1 MSDQINSKELSP
13 NAFDVTIY
21 SNTETNHQVTIS
33 DNFITEYQ
41 IKNLT
46 KKEIIEQ
53 SFIFLLERESN
64 TSILRKF
71 DIEVIAKVKWLTP
84 ILNRGFTPNS
94 RL

>member
-1 MSDQINSKELSP
+1 MSDQIKIKELSP

-33 DNFITEYQ
+33 DNFVTEYQ

-64 TSILRKF
+64 TSILKNF
-71 DIEVIAKVKWLTP
+71 DIEVIANYFPEYKKL
-84 ILNRGFTPNS
+84 FK
-94 RL
+94 

>member
-1 MSDQINSKELSP
+1 MSDKINIKELSP

-71 DIEVIAKVKWLTP
+71 DIEVIGNYFPEYKKL
-84 ILNRGFTPNS
+84 FK
-94 RL
+94 

>member
-1 MSDQINSKELSP
+1 MSDKINIKELSP

-21 SNTETNHQVTIS
+21 SNTVTTHQVTIS
-33 DNFITEYQ
+33 DTFINKYQ
-41 IKNLT
+41 IKKLT

-71 DIEVIAKVKWLTP
+71 DIEVIGNYFPEYKKL
-84 ILNRGFTPNS
+84 FK
-94 RL
+94 

>member
-1 MSDQINSKELSP
+1 MSDQINIKELSL

-33 DNFITEYQ
+33 DNFVTEYQ

-71 DIEVIAKVKWLTP
+71 DIEVIGNYFPEYKKL
-84 ILNRGFTPNS
+84 FK
-94 RL
+94 

>member
-1 MSDQINSKELSP
+1 M
-13 NAFDVTIY
+13 
-21 SNTETNHQVTIS
+21 TIS

-71 DIEVIAKVKWLTP
+71 DIEVIANYFPEYKKL
-84 ILNRGFTPNS
+84 FK
-94 RL
+94 

>member
-1 MSDQINSKELSP
+1 MSDQINIKELSP
-13 NAFDVTIY
+13 NAFEVTIY

-53 SFIFLLERESN
+53 SFIFLLQRESN

-71 DIEVIAKVKWLTP
+71 DIEVIANYFPEYKKL
-84 ILNRGFTPNS
+84 FK
-94 RL
+94 

>member
-1 MSDQINSKELSP
+1 MSDQINIKELSP
-13 NAFDVTIY
+13 NAFNVTIY

-33 DNFITEYQ
+33 DNFINQHQ

-53 SFIFLLERESN
+53 SFIFLLQRESN

-71 DIEVIAKVKWLTP
+71 DIEVIANYFPEYKKL
-84 ILNRGFTPNS
+84 FK
-94 RL
+94 

>member
-1 MSDQINSKELSP
+1 MSDQINIKELSP

-71 DIEVIAKVKWLTP
+71 DIEVIANYFPEYKKL
-84 ILNRGFTPNS
+84 FK
-94 RL
+94 

>member
-1 MSDQINSKELSP
+1 MSDQIKIKELSP
-13 NAFDVTIY
+13 NAFDVIIY

-33 DNFITEYQ
+33 DNFVTEYQ

-64 TSILRKF
+64 NSILRKF
-71 DIEVIAKVKWLTP
+71 DIEVIANYFPEYKKL
-84 ILNRGFTPNS
+84 FK
-94 RL
+94 

>member
-1 MSDQINSKELSP
+1 MSDQINIKELSP

-46 KKEIIEQ
+46 KKEIIE
-53 SFIFLLERESN
+53 
-64 TSILRKF
+64 
-71 DIEVIAKVKWLTP
+71 
-84 ILNRGFTPNS
+84 
-94 RL
+94 

>member
-1 MSDQINSKELSP
+1 MSDQINIKELSP

-33 DNFITEYQ
+33 DDFIAEYQ

-71 DIEVIAKVKWLTP
+71 DIEVIGNYFPEYKKL
-84 ILNRGFTPNS
+84 FK
-94 RL
+94 

>member
-1 MSDQINSKELSP
+1 MSDQINIKELSP
-13 NAFDVTIY
+13 NVFDITIY

-46 KKEIIEQ
+46 KKEIIKK
-53 SFIFLLERESN
+53 SFLFLLERESN

-71 DIEVIAKVKWLTP
+71 DIEVIGNYFPEYKKL
-84 ILNRGFTPNS
+84 FK
-94 RL
+94 

>member
-1 MSDQINSKELSP
+1 MSDQINIKELSP

-71 DIEVIAKVKWLTP
+71 DIEVIGKL
-84 ILNRGFTPNS
+84 LS
-94 RL
+94 RV

>member
-1 MSDQINSKELSP
+1 MSDQIKIKELSP

-33 DNFITEYQ
+33 DNFVTEYQ

-64 TSILRKF
+64 NSILRKF
-71 DIEVIAKVKWLTP
+71 DIEVIANYFPEYKKL
-84 ILNRGFTPNS
+84 FK
-94 RL
+94 

>member
-1 MSDQINSKELSP
+1 MSDQINIKELSP

-46 KKEIIEQ
+46 KKEIIKK
-53 SFIFLLERESN
+53 SFLFLLERESN

-71 DIEVIAKVKWLTP
+71 DIEVIANYFPEYKKL
-84 ILNRGFTPNS
+84 FK
-94 RL
+94 

>member
-1 MSDQINSKELSP
+1 MSDQIKIKELSP

-33 DNFITEYQ
+33 DNFVTEYQ

-64 TSILRKF
+64 NSILRKF
-71 DIEVIAKVKWLTP
+71 DIEVIANYFPEFKKL
-84 ILNRGFTPNS
+84 FK
-94 RL
+94 

>member
-1 MSDQINSKELSP
+1 MSDQINIKELSP
-13 NAFDVTIY
+13 NVFDITIY

-46 KKEIIEQ
+46 KKEIIKQ
-53 SFIFLLERESN
+53 SFMFLLERESN

-71 DIEVIAKVKWLTP
+71 DIEVIANYFPEYKKL
-84 ILNRGFTPNS
+84 FK
-94 RL
+94 

>member
-1 MSDQINSKELSP
+1 MSDQINITELSP

-21 SNTETNHQVTIS
+21 SNTETTHQVTIS

-71 DIEVIAKVKWLTP
+71 DIEVIGNYFPEYKKL
-84 ILNRGFTPNS
+84 FK
-94 RL
+94 

>member
-1 MSDQINSKELSP
+1 MSDQINIKELSP

-46 KKEIIEQ
+46 KKDIIEQ
-53 SFIFLLERESN
+53 SFLFLLERESN

-71 DIEVIAKVKWLTP
+71 DIEVIANYFPEFKKL
-84 ILNRGFTPNS
+84 FK
-94 RL
+94 

>member
-1 MSDQINSKELSP
+1 MSDQINIKELSP

-41 IKNLT
+41 IENLT

-53 SFIFLLERESN
+53 SFIFLLQRESN

-71 DIEVIAKVKWLTP
+71 DIEVIANYFPEYKKL
-84 ILNRGFTPNS
+84 FK
-94 RL
+94 

>member
-1 MSDQINSKELSP
+1 MSDQINIKELSP

-71 DIEVIAKVKWLTP
+71 DIEVIGNYFPEYKKL
-84 ILNRGFTPNS
+84 FK
-94 RL
+94 

>member
-1 MSDQINSKELSP
+1 MSDQIKIKELSP

-33 DNFITEYQ
+33 DNFVTEYQ

-71 DIEVIAKVKWLTP
+71 DIEVIANYFPEYKKL
-84 ILNRGFTPNS
+84 FK
-94 RL
+94 

>member
-1 MSDQINSKELSP
+1 MSDQINIKELSP
-13 NAFDVTIY
+13 NAFEVTIY

-46 KKEIIEQ
+46 KKEILEQ

-71 DIEVIAKVKWLTP
+71 DIEVIANYFPEYKNLFK
-84 ILNRGFTPNS
+84 
-94 RL
+94 

>member
-1 MSDQINSKELSP
+1 MSDQINIKELSP
-13 NAFDVTIY
+13 NVFDVTIY
-21 SNTETNHQVTIS
+21 SNTETNHKVTIS
-33 DNFITEYQ
+33 DNFITKYQ

-71 DIEVIAKVKWLTP
+71 DIEVIANYFPEYKKL
-84 ILNRGFTPNS
+84 FK
-94 RL
+94 

>member
-1 MSDQINSKELSP
+1 MSDQIKIKELSP

-33 DNFITEYQ
+33 DNFVTEYQ
-41 IKNLT
+41 IKHLT

-71 DIEVIAKVKWLTP
+71 DIEVIANYFPEYKKL
-84 ILNRGFTPNS
+84 FK
-94 RL
+94 

>member
-1 MSDQINSKELSP
+1 MSDQINIKELSP
-13 NAFDVTIY
+13 NVFDVTIY
-21 SNTETNHQVTIS
+21 SNTETNHQVTIT

-53 SFIFLLERESN
+53 SFIFLLKRESN

-71 DIEVIAKVKWLTP
+71 DIDVIANYFPEYKKL
-84 ILNRGFTPNS
+84 FK
-94 RL
+94 

>member
-1 MSDQINSKELSP
+1 MSDQINIKELSP
-13 NAFDVTIY
+13 NTFDVTIY
-21 SNTETNHQVTIS
+21 SNTETTHQVTIS
-33 DNFITEYQ
+33 DTFITKYQ

-71 DIEVIAKVKWLTP
+71 DIEVIGNYFPEYKKL
-84 ILNRGFTPNS
+84 FK
-94 RL
+94 

>member
-1 MSDQINSKELSP
+1 MSDQINIKELSP
-13 NAFDVTIY
+13 NAFNVTIY
-21 SNTETNHQVTIS
+21 SNTETTHQVTIS
-33 DNFITEYQ
+33 DNFITKYQ

-71 DIEVIAKVKWLTP
+71 DIEVIGNYFPEYKKL
-84 ILNRGFTPNS
+84 FK
-94 RL
+94 

>member
-1 MSDQINSKELSP
+1 MSDQINITELSP

-21 SNTETNHQVTIS
+21 SNTETTHQVTIS
-33 DNFITEYQ
+33 DTFITEYQ

-71 DIEVIAKVKWLTP
+71 DIEVIGITFQSIKNYSNNRNLTKL
-84 ILNRGFTPNS
+84 I
-94 RL
+94 

>member
-1 MSDQINSKELSP
+1 MSDQINIKELSP

-71 DIEVIAKVKWLTP
+71 DIEVIANYFPECKKL
-84 ILNRGFTPNS
+84 FK
-94 RL
+94 

>member
-1 MSDQINSKELSP
+1 MSDQIKIKELSP

-46 KKEIIEQ
+46 KKEIIKK
-53 SFIFLLERESN
+53 SFLFLLERESN

-71 DIEVIAKVKWLTP
+71 DIEVIANYFPEYKKL
-84 ILNRGFTPNS
+84 FK
-94 RL
+94 

>member
-1 MSDQINSKELSP
+1 MSDQINIKELSP

-21 SNTETNHQVTIS
+21 SNSETNHQVTIS
-33 DNFITEYQ
+33 DNFINEYQ

-53 SFIFLLERESN
+53 SFIFLLQRESN

-71 DIEVIAKVKWLTP
+71 DIEVIANYFPEYKKL
-84 ILNRGFTPNS
+84 FK
-94 RL
+94 

>member
-1 MSDQINSKELSP
+1 MSDQINIKELSP
-13 NAFDVTIY
+13 NTFNVIIY

-33 DNFITEYQ
+33 DNFINQYQ

-71 DIEVIAKVKWLTP
+71 DIEVIANYFPEYKKL
-84 ILNRGFTPNS
+84 FK
-94 RL
+94 

>member
-1 MSDQINSKELSP
+1 MSDQIKIKELSP

-33 DNFITEYQ
+33 DNFVTEYQ

-46 KKEIIEQ
+46 KKEILEQ

-71 DIEVIAKVKWLTP
+71 DIEVIANYFSEYKKL
-84 ILNRGFTPNS
+84 FK
-94 RL
+94 

>member
-1 MSDQINSKELSP
+1 MSDQINIKELSP

-21 SNTETNHQVTIS
+21 SNTETTHQVTIS

-46 KKEIIEQ
+46 KKEIIKQ
-53 SFIFLLERESN
+53 SFLFLLERESN

-71 DIEVIAKVKWLTP
+71 DIKVIANYFPEYKKL
-84 ILNRGFTPNS
+84 FK
-94 RL
+94 

>member
-1 MSDQINSKELSP
+1 MSDQINIKELSP

-53 SFIFLLERESN
+53 SFIFLLQREPN

-71 DIEVIAKVKWLTP
+71 DIKVIANYFPEYKKL
-84 ILNRGFTPNS
+84 FK
-94 RL
+94 

>member
-1 MSDQINSKELSP
+1 MSDQINIKELSP

-53 SFIFLLERESN
+53 SFIFLLQRESN

-71 DIEVIAKVKWLTP
+71 DIEVIANYFPEYKELFK
-84 ILNRGFTPNS
+84 
-94 RL
+94 

>member
-1 MSDQINSKELSP
+1 MSDQINIKELSP
-13 NAFDVTIY
+13 ITFNVTIY

-46 KKEIIEQ
+46 KKEIIKK
-53 SFIFLLERESN
+53 SFLFLLEREPN

-71 DIEVIAKVKWLTP
+71 DIEVIANYFPEYKKL
-84 ILNRGFTPNS
+84 FK
-94 RL
+94 